1 MRASVLS
8 RGLVVA
14 VARAMIGVFG
24 ASAAPASAT
33 PGAWWHLD
41 SSAFPTQLQPGGNG
55 YLAVS
60 AINRGY
66 ENVDGASSPI
76 VLTDALPPGVEVTA
90 AAGTSS
96 YSLSGRAVE
105 TTPFPCSFTA
115 HSVSCEYEGAVQP
128 YSRVWIL
135 ITVKVASGASPGE
148 VSEVSVSGG
157 GAAAK
162 TLHSPLDA
170 TGGEPKYGLEK
181 FELAAEEAGG
191 GAATQAGGHPYQLT
205 TTIGFDR
212 TERVAF
218 VNPNKKI
225 PLEPA
230 PPREVNV
237 KLPPGLIGNPTPFP
251 QCTAAQFTNEGEKTS
266 NACPEDTAVGY
277 ANITIDTTQLY
288 GVRVFRVPVFNLAP
302 DRGEP
307 ARFGFTVED
316 SPVYLDTSVRTGGDY
331 GITVH
336 VGNITQV
343 VALLESEVTFWG
355 VPGDPR
361 HDNSRGWWCGVS
373 EAAESGL
380 EPCKLEEQKNP
391 QPLLVMPTSCTGEL
405 QASVETDS
413 WREPSNVLTYGPS
426 SPMSAMDGCNRL
438 GFEPKVSVTPDGQAA
453 SSPSGLGVDVHV
465 PQAESQTPTGLSESN
480 VKDTTVALPAGLAL
494 NPSAADGLQS
504 CSLEQISLNSD
515 TPPGCPEAAKVGTVT
530 IHTPLLPEPLTGAAY
545 LATQDANPFGSLVA
559 LYVVAEDP
567 QSGVLIKLAGEV
579 HLSETGQIVST
590 FKNTP
595 QLPFEDFELD
605 FFGGARAPLATPSSC
620 GSYTTQAS
628 LSPWSG
634 TEAVASS
641 STFEITS
648 GPNASPCPSS
658 TPFSPSL
665 TGGTTNLQAGAF
677 SPLVTTISREDGQQQ
692 IQSLQLHMPAG
703 LLGTLRGVKLC
714 GEGEANA
721 GTCTDESLIGHTVV
735 SVGLGGDP
743 YSVTGGR
750 VYLTGPYEGAPF
762 GLSIVNPAVAG
773 PFNLGN
779 VIVRAKVEVDPHSS
793 ALTITTDSSGPYKI
807 PTILDGIPLQ
817 IKHVNVTIDRPGFTF
832 NPTNCNPQAIT
843 GSVASSAGTSSPVSV
858 PFQVT
863 NCKSLAFTPKFAV
876 STPAKSTKASGAGLN
891 VKLTYPSSPQGS
903 QADIAK
909 VKVALPVQLPS
920 QLKTLQK
927 ACLSKV
933 FEENPA
939 KCPKES
945 VVGHATVNTPVL
957 PVPLT
962 GPAYFVSHG
971 GEAFPALT
979 IVLQGYG
986 VTVDLVGSTFIR
998 NGITT
1003 TTFGAVPDVPFSSF
1017 ELTLPQGQ
1025 YAALGANLPESA
1037 KGSFCGQKLTMPTQ
1051 FVAQDGAEIKQ
1062 STPVEVQGCANAI
1075 SLASKSFKHG
1085 AGGRPCRRKA
1095 ERLGQGLA
1103 EGLEELQRPRNADGE
1118 AARQAQ
1124 GQLQQQD
1131 PAALRAQE
1139 RKGDDEGG
1147 PGAGP
1152 GMSRKTFDAPEA
1164 TYGDAAVHAYR
1175 SSRGWQE
1182 GTK

>member
-14 VARAMIGVFG
+14 AALAMIGAFG
-24 ASAAPASAT
+24 ANAAPASAT
-33 PGAWWHLD
+33 TGAWWHLV
-41 SSAFPTQLQPGGNG
+41 SNSFPTQMQPG
-55 YLAVS
+55 ATQHMIVS
-60 AINRGY
+60 AVNRGF
-66 ENVDGASSPI
+66 EGVSGASAPI
-76 VLTDALPPGVEVTA
+76 VLSDKLPAGVEVTEVE
-90 AAGTSS
+90 GR
-96 YSLSGRAVE
+96 SLARFSLFPELAVPKPE
-105 TTPFPCSFTA
+105 CSFTA
-115 HSVSCEYEGAVQP
+115 HEAICSYAG
-128 YSRVWIL
+128 
-135 ITVKVASGASPGE
+135 TVKSYARLWMLLTIKVAAQPAA
-148 VSEVSVSGG
+148 SEVSDVSVVGG
-157 GAAAK
+157 EIPGAAIE
-162 TLHSPLDA
+162 SPLDLA
-170 TGGEPKYGLEK
+170 GGETKYGLEHH
-181 FELAAEEAGG
+181 ELAPEEVGG
-191 GAATQAGGHPYQLT
+191 GLATQAGSHPFQLT
-205 TTIGFDR
+205 TTLGFNK
-212 TERVAF
+212 TERVPF
-218 VNPNKKI
+218 HSENENT
-225 PLEPA
+225 PLEPQLA
-230 PPREVNV
+230 KEVNV

-251 QCTAAQFTNEGEKTS
+251 QCTGAQFSATDEHVS
-266 NACPEDTAVGY
+266 NSCPQDSAVGY
-277 ANITIDTTQLY
+277 ANIMIDESKLFGITVISEPIY
-288 GVRVFRVPVFNLAP
+288 NLVP

-307 ARFGFTVED
+307 AKFGFTVERA
-316 SPVYLDTSVRTGGDY
+316 PVYLDTSVRTGGDY

-336 VGNITQV
+336 VGNITQLV
-343 VALLESEVTFWG
+343 TLLESEVTFWG
-355 VPGDPR
+355 VPGDQR
-361 HDNSRGWWCGVS
+361 HDNSRGWWCGIS
-373 EAAESGL
+373 KAAESG
-380 EPCKLEEQKNP
+380 EQPCKLEENLHPK
-391 QPLLVMPTSCTGEL
+391 PLLVMPTSCTGEL

-413 WREPSNVLTYGPS
+413 WKEPRNVLTDAFPS
-426 SPMSAMDGCNRL
+426 PAMDGCNKL
-438 GFEPKVSVTPDGQAA
+438 GFEPHVSVTPDGQAA

-465 PQAESQTPTGLSESN
+465 PQDESLTPLGLSEAN
-480 VKDTTVALPAGLAL
+480 VKDTTVALPEGLAL

-504 CSLEQISLNSD
+504 CSLSQISLESAGR
-515 TPPGCPEAAKVGTVT
+515 PSCPEAAKVGTVT
-530 IHTPLLPEPLTGAAY
+530 IHTPLLPEALTGAAY
-545 LATQDANPFGSLVA
+545 LATQNANPFGSLVA

-567 QSGVLIKLAGEV
+567 QAGVVIKLAGEV

-595 QLPFEDFELD
+595 QLPFEDFELN
-605 FFGGARAPLATPSSC
+605 FFGGGRAPLATPGAC

-628 LSPWSG
+628 LTPWSG
-634 TEAVASS
+634 TEPVQSS
-641 STFEITS
+641 STFNITS
-648 GPNASPCPSS
+648 GPNGTSCPSS
-658 TPFSPSL
+658 PPFTPSL

-677 SPLVTTISREDGQQQ
+677 SPLVTTIGREDGQQS
-692 IQSLQLHMPAG
+692 IQSLQLHMPSG
-703 LLGTLRGVKLC
+703 LLGALTGVKLC
-714 GEGEANA
+714 GEAEANA
-721 GTCTDESLIGHTVV
+721 GTCTDQSLLGHTVV
-735 SVGLGGDP
+735 SVGLGGNP

-779 VIVRAKVEVDPHSS
+779 VIVRAKIEVDPHTS
-793 ALTITTDSSGPYKI
+793 ALTITTDNSGPYKI

-843 GSVASSAGTSSPVSV
+843 GSVASAQGASSPVTV

-876 STPAKSTKASGAGLN
+876 STPAKSTKATGAGLN

-927 ACLSKV
+927 ACLSQV

-945 VVGHATVNTPVL
+945 VVGHATVHTPVL

-1003 TTFGAVPDVPFSSF
+1003 TTFSTVPDVPFSSF

-1025 YAALGANLPESA
+1025 YAALGANLPLSA

-1051 FVAQDGAEIKQ
+1051 FVAQDGIEINQ
-1062 STPVEVQGCANAI
+1062 NTPVEVQGCANAI
-1075 SLASKSFKHG
+1075 SLAAKSFKHG
-1085 AGGRPCRRKA
+1085 T
-1095 ERLGQGLA
+1095 LT
-1103 EGLEELQRPRNADGE
+1103 LQVVV
-1118 AARQAQ
+1118 
-1124 GQLQQQD
+1124 
-1131 PAALRAQE
+1131 PAAGKLSASGKGLQKISKSSKGRETLTLKLRVK
-1139 RKGDDEGG
+1139 RKGAFNSRIQLHFAPKSGR
-1147 PGAGP
+1147 A
-1152 GMSRKTFDAPEA
+1152 MSK
-1164 TYGDAAVHAYR
+1164 AVRARVH
-1175 SSRGWQE
+1175 G
-1182 GTK
+1182 

>member
-1 MRASVLS
+1 MRASVLM

-14 VARAMIGVFG
+14 AALAMIGALG
-24 ASAAPASAT
+24 IASASASAAS
-33 PGAWWHLD
+33 GAWWHLN
-41 SSAFPTQLQPGGNG
+41 SSAFPTQLQPGGTG
-55 YLAVS
+55 YLVVS

-66 ENVDGASSPI
+66 ENAEGESSPI
-76 VLTDALPPGVEVTA
+76 VLTDQLPSGVEVTA
-90 AAGTSS
+90 IEGTNAPSFTGK
-96 YSLSGRAVE
+96 LALPLPV
-105 TTPFPCSFTA
+105 CNFTA
-115 HSVSCEYEGAVQP
+115 HSASCEYEGVVRP
-128 YSRVWIL
+128 YGHLWML
-135 ITVKVASGASPGE
+135 ITVKVAASASA
-148 VSEVSVSGG
+148 SETSEANVSGG
-157 GAAAK
+157 GAATK
-162 TLHSPLDA
+162 TLQSPLDLA
-170 TGGEPKYGLEK
+170 GGEPKYGLEN
-181 FELAAEEAGG
+181 FELAPEEADGS
-191 GAATQAGGHPYQLT
+191 ATTQAGKHPFQLT
-205 TTIGFDR
+205 TTVGFDKTGR
-212 TERVAF
+212 FTF
-218 VNPNKKI
+218 VNPNEDI

-237 KLPPGLIGNPTPFP
+237 KLPPGLVGNPTPFP
-251 QCTAAQFTNEGEKTS
+251 QCSAALFAAAREHAS
-266 NACPEDTAVGY
+266 NGCPQNTAVGY

-288 GVRVFRVPVFNLAP
+288 GVNVFSVPVFNLVP
-302 DRGEP
+302 DHGEP
-307 ARFGFTVED
+307 ARFGFTVEGA
-316 SPVYLDTSVRTGGDY
+316 PVYLDTSVRAGGDY

-336 VGNITQV
+336 VGSITQV

-361 HDNSRGWWCGVS
+361 HDNSRGWFCGIS
-373 EAAESGL
+373 EAAEFEE
-380 EPCKLEEQKNP
+380 EPCKLQNEQHP

-405 QASVETDS
+405 QASVETNS
-413 WREPSNVLTYGPS
+413 WNDPHNTLTYAPS

-438 GFEPKVSVTPDGQAA
+438 GFEPSVSVTPDGQAA

-465 PQAESQTPTGLSESN
+465 PQDESQTPTGLSEAN
-480 VKDTTVALPAGLAL
+480 VKDTTVALPEGLAL

-504 CSLEQISLNSD
+504 CSIAQISLESSG
-515 TPPGCPEAAKVGTVT
+515 PASCPEAAKVGTVT

-545 LATQDANPFGSLVA
+545 LAAQNANPFGSLVA

-567 QSGVLIKLAGEV
+567 QAGVLIKLAGEV
-579 HLSETGQIVST
+579 HLSDTGQIVST

-595 QLPFEDFELD
+595 QLPFEDFELN
-605 FFGGARAPLATPSSC
+605 FFGGGRAPLATPASC

-634 TEAVASS
+634 TAAVQSS
-641 STFEITS
+641 STFDITS
-648 GPNASPCPSS
+648 GPNGSACPSS
-658 TPFSPSL
+658 PPFTPSL

-677 SPLVTTISREDGQQQ
+677 SPLVTTIGREDGNQS

-703 LLGTLRGVKLC
+703 LLGALSGVKLC

-773 PFNLGN
+773 PFDLGN
-779 VIVRAKVEVDPHSS
+779 VIVRAKIEVDPHTS
-793 ALTITTDSSGPYKI
+793 ALTITTDDSGPYKI

-843 GSVASSAGTSSPVSV
+843 GSVSSAQGASSPVSV

-863 NCKSLAFTPKFAV
+863 NCRSLAFKPKFAV
-876 STPAKSTKASGAGLN
+876 STPAKSSKASGAGLN

-903 QADIAK
+903 EANIAK

-945 VVGHATVNTPVL
+945 AVGHATVHTPVL
-957 PVPLT
+957 PVALT

-1037 KGSFCGQKLTMPTQ
+1037 KGSFCGQKLVMPTQ
-1051 FVAQDGAEIKQ
+1051 FLAQDGVEINQ
-1062 STPVEVQGCANAI
+1062 NTPIAIQGCSSKL
-1075 SLASKSFKHG
+1075 SLTHK
-1085 AGGRPCRRKA
+1085 
-1095 ERLGQGLA
+1095 L
-1103 EGLEELQRPRNADGE
+1103 EGKTLTLSVYA
-1118 AARQAQ
+1118 
-1124 GQLQQQD
+1124 
-1131 PAALRAQE
+1131 PAAGKIKVSGKGLPSATKTAKGQE
-1139 RKGDDEGG
+1139 NITIKLKAKRSHSFRTKLKLSFQPSKGKGQR
-1147 PGAGP
+1147 
-1152 GMSRKTFDAPEA
+1152 M
-1164 TYGDAAVHAYR
+1164 AV
-1175 SSRGWQE
+1175 SVRG
-1182 GTK
+1182 

>member
-14 VARAMIGVFG
+14 AALAMIGVLG
-24 ASAAPASAT
+24 IGAASASAAS
-33 PGAWWHLD
+33 GAWWHL
-41 SSAFPTQLQPGGNG
+41 SSSSFPTQLQPGGTG
-55 YLAVS
+55 LLVVS
-60 AINRGY
+60 AVNRGF
-66 ENVDGASSPI
+66 EPASGASLPI
-76 VLTDALPPGVEVTA
+76 VLSDQLPSGVEVA
-90 AAGTSS
+90 
-96 YSLSGRAVE
+96 AVE
-105 TTPFPCSFTA
+105 ATNAPSFTGRVVLPLPVCSFTA
-115 HSVSCEYEGAVQP
+115 HSASCEYEGAVKP
-128 YSRVWIL
+128 YGHLWML
-135 ITVKVASGASPGE
+135 ITVKVAASA
-148 VSEVSVSGG
+148 VTSEASETSVSGG
-157 GAAAK
+157 SAAAK
-162 TLHSPLDA
+162 TLQTALDLA
-170 TGGEPKYGLEK
+170 GGEPKYGLETS
-181 FELAAEEAGG
+181 ELAAEEADGSP
-191 GAATQAGGHPYQLT
+191 ATQAGTHPFQLT
-205 TTIGFDR
+205 TTLGFEKTGR
-212 TERVAF
+212 F
-218 VNPNKKI
+218 VNVNPDERI

-251 QCTAAQFTNEGEKTS
+251 QCTAAQFATRGENAS
-266 NACPEDTAVGY
+266 NACPQDTAVGY
-277 ANITIDTTQLY
+277 ANVLIETIQLF
-288 GVRVFRVPVFNLAP
+288 GVNVFSVPVFNLAP

-307 ARFGFTVED
+307 AKFGFTVEG

-361 HDNSRGWWCGVS
+361 HDNSRGWFCGIS
-373 EAAESGL
+373 QAAEFGE
-380 EPCKLEEQKNP
+380 EPCKLQEELHPK
-391 QPLLVMPTSCTGEL
+391 PLLVMPTSCTGEL
-405 QASVETDS
+405 QSSVETDS
-413 WREPSNVLTYGPS
+413 WREPSNVLSYGL
-426 SPMSAMDGCNRL
+426 PMSATDGCNKL
-438 GFEPKVSVTPDGQAA
+438 GFEPSVKLTPDGQAA
-453 SSPSGLGVDVHV
+453 SSPSGLNVDVHV
-465 PQAESQTPTGLSESN
+465 PQDESLTPSGLSESN
-480 VKDTTVALPAGLAL
+480 VKDTTVALPEGLAL

-504 CSLEQISLNSD
+504 CSLEQISLASD
-515 TPPGCPEAAKVGTVT
+515 TPASCPEAAKVGTVT
-530 IHTPLLPEPLTGAAY
+530 IHTPLLPEALTGAAY

-567 QSGVLIKLAGEV
+567 QAGVLIKLAGEV

-605 FFGGARAPLATPSSC
+605 FFGGGRAPLATPSSC
-620 GSYTTQAS
+620 GSYSTQAS

-634 TEAVASS
+634 TEAVHSS

-648 GPNASPCPSS
+648 GPNGSPCPSS

-665 TGGTTNLQAGAF
+665 TGGSSNLQAGAF
-677 SPLVTTISREDGQQQ
+677 SPLITTISREDGQQQ
-692 IQSLQLHMPAG
+692 IQSLQLHMPPG
-703 LLGTLRGVKLC
+703 LLGTLSGVKLC

-721 GTCTDESLIGHTVV
+721 GSCTDESLIGHTVV

-779 VIVRAKVEVDPHSS
+779 VIVRAKIEVDPHSS
-793 ALTITTDSSGPYKI
+793 ALTITTDNSGPYKI

-832 NPTNCNPQAIT
+832 NPTNCNPQSVT
-843 GSVASSAGTSSPVSV
+843 GSVASSAGASSPVSV

-863 NCKSLAFTPKFAV
+863 NCKTLSFTPKFAV
-876 STPAKSTKASGAGLN
+876 STPGKSTKASGAGLD
-891 VKLTYPSSPQGS
+891 VKLTYPTAPKGT
-903 QADIAK
+903 QANIAK

-986 VTVDLVGSTFIR
+986 VTVDLVGSTLIR
-998 NGITT
+998 GGITT
-1003 TTFGAVPDVPFSSF
+1003 TTFAAVPDVPFQSF
-1017 ELTLPQGQ
+1017 ELNLPQGQ

-1037 KGSFCGQKLTMPTQ
+1037 KGSFCGQKLVMPTQ
-1051 FVAQDGAEIKQ
+1051 FIAQDGSEINQ
-1062 STPVEVQGCANAI
+1062 NTQISIQGCSTKV
-1075 SLASKSFKHG
+1075 SLTHKLKAKTLTLSVYAPSSGKIKVSGKGLSSASKTAKGQETVTIKLQAKRAKAFKTKLRLSFQPSKG
-1085 AGGRPCRRKA
+1085 KR
-1095 ERLGQGLA
+1095 QG
-1103 EGLEELQRPRNADGE
+1103 
-1118 AARQAQ
+1118 
-1124 GQLQQQD
+1124 
-1131 PAALRAQE
+1131 
-1139 RKGDDEGG
+1139 
-1147 PGAGP
+1147 
-1152 GMSRKTFDAPEA
+1152 M
-1164 TYGDAAVHAYR
+1164 AVVV
-1175 SSRGWQE
+1175 RG
-1182 GTK
+1182 